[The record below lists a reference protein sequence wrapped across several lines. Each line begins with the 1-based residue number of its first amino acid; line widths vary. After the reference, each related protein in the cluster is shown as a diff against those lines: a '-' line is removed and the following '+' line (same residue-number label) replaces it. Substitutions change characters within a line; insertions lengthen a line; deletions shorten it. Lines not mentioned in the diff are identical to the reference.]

1 MPFAEDDTINK
12 LEETLKTMDSVT
24 KILDAGN
31 TPEQM
36 LEILLG
42 NLGLEITDNIPA
54 RYLCDCSRER
64 VERAIISIG
73 RKDIQGIID
82 EGKPVEVR
90 CQFCDK
96 IYNFDAND
104 LTRML
109 KKSN

>member
-1 MPFAEDDTINK
+1 
-12 LEETLKTMDSVT
+12 
-24 KILDAGN
+24 
-31 TPEQM
+31 
-36 LEILLG
+36 
-42 NLGLEITDNIPA
+42 
-54 RYLCDCSRER
+54 